1 MKKLLVSFWFQGML
15 ITVFVLQ
22 LPSLES
28 EKEAEICHYIF
39 MLLPTYT

>member
-1 MKKLLVSFWFQGML
+1 MLSIVSMGML

-39 MLLPTYT
+39 MALPTYT